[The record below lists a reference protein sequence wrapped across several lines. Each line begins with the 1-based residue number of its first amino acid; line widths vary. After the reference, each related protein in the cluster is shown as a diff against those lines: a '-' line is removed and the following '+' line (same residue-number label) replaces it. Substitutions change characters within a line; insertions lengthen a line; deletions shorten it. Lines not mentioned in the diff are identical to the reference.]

1 MPWQE
6 SSCFSTSFLLLAL
19 LALSR
24 PPIIPSAH
32 ILYILLCSLLQYYNN
47 NNPIYIAPK
56 ALASEALVLLF
67 EVWYVAAS
75 TSSSVLFCI
84 TRRVDAVVASSK
96 VPAYNHHWEFPPAFV
111 YSIVVVI
118 RMCVAVFILML
129 LLCCCFINLGFIF
142 WYVAWCINFVN
153 CDLAFCYNLL
163 LLVCVSFTIIGQP
176 RNSVLIRRV

>member
-6 SSCFSTSFLLLAL
+6 SSCCSTSLLLLAL

-96 VPAYNHHWEFPPAFV
+96 VPAYNRH
-111 YSIVVVI
+111 
-118 RMCVAVFILML
+118 
-129 LLCCCFINLGFIF
+129 
-142 WYVAWCINFVN
+142 
-153 CDLAFCYNLL
+153 
-163 LLVCVSFTIIGQP
+163 
-176 RNSVLIRRV
+176 